1 MDSPNTPQQALEVL
15 RTVEFKLGLK
25 GYNVDE
31 VDEFLERAAV
41 EAEHLRNSFASNN
54 SSCVKQ
60 PNESTNSTVI
70 VVAHQVKRRRWRVRL
85 LHHCPVTLVSALR
98 R

>member
-41 EAEHLRNSFASNN
+41 EAEHLKEQLRQQQQQLRQAAERINQLDGDRRGA
-54 SSCVKQ
+54 CGC
-60 PNESTNSTVI
+60 STT
-70 VVAHQVKRRRWRVRL
+70 AQ
-85 LHHCPVTLVSALR
+85 
-98 R
+98 